1 MQAKRH
7 AVDLCNGPL
16 FSKIIVFFIPVMLS
30 NILQMVYNAAD
41 QMIVGKFAGPTD
53 LAAVG
58 STTSLVSLI
67 ICTIVGL
74 SVGVS
79 SVTARHFGAGNKTSL
94 SRTIHTA
101 VALGLIVGVI
111 LAIVGILCAKRLLM
125 LMGSPDDV
133 LPKATLYMQILFLG
147 LPHVAVFNFTSAIL
161 RAVGDTKR
169 PMIFMIISGVLN
181 VLMNLLFVICFD
193 MAVAGV
199 ALATVISQFISAALT
214 VRCLIATNEDYKLSL
229 KNVKIHR
236 NEFRQIVQIG
246 VPSSIQSASFALSNV
261 LIQSSINSFGSAA
274 MAGCAASSTVE
285 NLVYQAD
292 NALYLTILSFVGQN
306 YGAGKKDRI
315 IKSVLYC
322 IAIVTVMGLTIGIL
336 CAIFGEALLNLFM
349 DKSVDPE
356 FYEKAMYYGLQRLR
370 RIVPVYFLCGIMEIG
385 TGALRA
391 LNKSG
396 ISMVI
401 SLIGACGLRVVW
413 IYTIFAAN
421 PSIPVLF
428 TSYPV
433 TWILTAI
440 CLYAVFIYYMRK
452 LKCKNM

>member
-7 AVDLCNGPL
+7 SVDLCNGPL

-41 QMIVGKFAGPTD
+41 QMIVGKFAGPAD

-67 ICTIVGL
+67 ICTVVGL

-79 SVTARHFGAGNKTSL
+79 SVAARHFGAGNKESL

-101 VALGLIVGVI
+101 VALALIVGVF
-111 LAIVGILCAKRLLM
+111 LAIVGILCSKRLLM
-125 LMGSPDDV
+125 LMGSPADV

-169 PMIFMIISGVLN
+169 PMLFMIISGVLN

-199 ALATVISQFISAALT
+199 ALATVISQLISAVLT
-214 VRCLIATNEDYKLSL
+214 VRCLLATEEDYKLSL
-229 KNVKIHR
+229 KNIKIHKG
-236 NEFRQIVQIG
+236 EFRQIIQIG
-246 VPSSIQSASFALSNV
+246 IPSSIQSASFALSNV
-261 LIQSSINSFGSAA
+261 FIQTAVNSFGSAA
-274 MAGCAASSTVE
+274 MAGCAASSTIE

-306 YGAGKKDRI
+306 FGAGKKDRI

-322 IAIVTVMGLTIGIL
+322 IGIVTVMGLTIGIL

-349 DKSVDPE
+349 DKSVDPA
-356 FYEKAMYYGLQRLR
+356 FYEKAMAFGLERLHR
-370 RIVPVYFLCGIMEIG
+370 LVPIYFLCGIMEIG

-396 ISMVI
+396 ISMII
-401 SLIGACGLRVVW
+401 SLIGACVLRVVW
-413 IYTIFAAN
+413 IFTIFAAN

-440 CLYAVFIYYMRK
+440 CLYAVFIQFMRK
-452 LKCKNM
+452 MPNRK